1 MSSSSHA
8 PLSRYAA
15 LARLLVR
22 YRRSDL
28 LEGIGLDG
36 FPRDDDGPEGDEDLA
51 ERFAADLEEL
61 GPTFIKLG
69 QLFSTRFDLLPPA
82 YTTALSRL
90 QDDAEPVDFDTLR
103 EVVEAD
109 LGGDVHDL
117 FGSFDREPLAA
128 ASLGQVHR
136 ATLRNGREVVVK
148 VQRPGIRDQARE
160 DMETLA
166 RLAGLADRHTD
177 AGRRFGFE
185 QLLAEFRRSL
195 SGELDYRREARNLR
209 RFRELTADYDLLVV
223 PAPVDELSASRVL
236 TMDRIVGRKVTDVG
250 PLGLLDLD
258 TRPMVEQLFG
268 CYLDAMLRHGF
279 LHADPHPGNM
289 LVTDDGRL
297 ALLDLGMVTTVAPRL
312 RDHVTKLLIAL
323 GDGDGD
329 EAAAVLAGLGHPLQD
344 FDAASFR
351 ADVGQLVSEATSAG
365 SDVQAG
371 SALVRLSQISGRH
384 GLRPPAEMSMVGKAL
399 LNLDQITLHLDPTF
413 DPAAA
418 VRDSLVSLLRSGLN
432 VSAAGVMS
440 AALEAKEF
448 TANLPRRGNRIL
460 EALSEGELS
469 IRVHA
474 VDEERLHT
482 VLHRVANRLTFG
494 LVIAATV
501 LGAAMMMRVPSEH
514 QVLGYP
520 AVAMGFFVFAMLGG
534 GGLIAWVLLTD
545 RRVARER
552 RQDPGG

>member
-1 MSSSSHA
+1 
-8 PLSRYAA
+8 
-15 LARLLVR
+15 
-22 YRRSDL
+22 
-28 LEGIGLDG
+28 
-36 FPRDDDGPEGDEDLA
+36 
-51 ERFAADLEEL
+51 
-61 GPTFIKLG
+61 
-69 QLFSTRFDLLPPA
+69 
-82 YTTALSRL
+82 
-90 QDDAEPVDFDTLR
+90 
-103 EVVEAD
+103 
-109 LGGDVHDL
+109 
-117 FGSFDREPLAA
+117 
-128 ASLGQVHR
+128 
-136 ATLRNGREVVVK
+136 
-148 VQRPGIRDQARE
+148 
-160 DMETLA
+160 
-166 RLAGLADRHTD
+166 
-177 AGRRFGFE
+177 
-185 QLLAEFRRSL
+185 
-195 SGELDYRREARNLR
+195 
-209 RFRELTADYDLLVV
+209 VV
-223 PAPVDELSASRVL
+223 PAPVEELSTSRVL
-236 TMDRIVGRKVTDVG
+236 TMDRVDGRKVTDVG

-258 TRPMVEQLFG
+258 SRPMVEQLFG

-312 RDHVTKLLIAL
+312 RDQVTKLLLAL

-329 EAAAVLAGLGHPLQD
+329 EAAAVLAALGHPLQD
-344 FDAASFR
+344 FDAAAFR

-371 SALVRLSQISGRH
+371 SALVQLSQVSGRH

-399 LNLDQITLHLDPTF
+399 LNLDQATLHLDPSF

-418 VRDSLVSLLRSGLN
+418 VRDSLVSLLRSGLS
-432 VSAAGVMS
+432 VSAAGMMS

-469 IRVHA
+469 VRVHA

-494 LVIAATV
+494 IVIAATV

-514 QVLGYP
+514 RVLGYP
-520 AVAMGFFVFAMLGG
+520 AVAMAFFVFAVLSG

-545 RRVARER
+545 RKVARER
-552 RQDPGG
+552 RQEPG

>member
-1 MSSSSHA
+1 MTSNPQA
-8 PLSRYAA
+8 PLLRYAA

-22 YRRSDL
+22 HRRSDL
-28 LEGIGLDG
+28 LSGMGLDG
-36 FPRDDDGPEGDEDLA
+36 FPRDDDAPEGDEGLA
-51 ERFAADLEEL
+51 ERFAGDLEEL

-69 QLFSTRFDLLPPA
+69 QLLSTRFDLLPPA
-82 YTTALSRL
+82 YTTALARL
-90 QDDAEPVDFDTLR
+90 QDDAEPEDVDAIR
-103 EVVEAD
+103 EVVETE
-109 LGGDVHDL
+109 LGGTVHDL
-117 FGSFDREPLAA
+117 FGSFDPEPLAA

-195 SGELDYRREARNLR
+195 AGELDYRREARNLR
-209 RFRELTADYDLLVV
+209 RFRELTSHYDLLVV
-223 PAPVDELSASRVL
+223 PAPVEELSASRVL
-236 TMDRIVGRKVTDVG
+236 TMDRIDGRKVTEVG
-250 PLGLLDLD
+250 PLGLIDLD

-289 LVTDDGRL
+289 LITDDGRL

-312 RDHVTKLLIAL
+312 RDQVIKLLISL

-344 FDAASFR
+344 FDAAAFR
-351 ADVGQLVSEATSAG
+351 ADVGQLVSEATTSG
-365 SDVQAG
+365 PDVQAG
-371 SALVRLSQISGRH
+371 TALVQLSQISGRH

-399 LNLDQITLHLDPTF
+399 LNLDQVTLHLDPTF

-418 VRDSLVSLLRSGLN
+418 VRDSLVSLMRSGLN

-494 LVIAATV
+494 IVIAATV

-514 QVLGYP
+514 RVLGYP
-520 AVAMGFFVFAMLGG
+520 AVAMAFFVFAVLSG

-552 RQDPGG
+552 RQDPGS

>member
-1 MSSSSHA
+1 MTSS
-8 PLSRYAA
+8 PNGPVSRYAA
-15 LARLLVR
+15 LARLLIR
-22 YRRSDL
+22 HRRSDL
-28 LEGIGLDG
+28 LAGMGLDG
-36 FPRDDDGPEGDEDLA
+36 FPRDDDASEGDEALA
-51 ERFAADLEEL
+51 ERFATDLEEL
-61 GPTFIKLG
+61 GPTFVKLG
-69 QLFSTRFDLLPPA
+69 QLLSTRFDLLPPA
-82 YTTALSRL
+82 YTTALARL
-90 QDDAEPVDFDTLR
+90 QDDAEPVDFDPIR
-103 EVVEAD
+103 EVVETE
-109 LGGDVHDL
+109 LGGEVKDL
-117 FGSFDREPLAA
+117 FGSFDPEPLAA
-128 ASLGQVHR
+128 ASLGQVHC

-195 SGELDYRREARNLR
+195 SGELDYRREARNLN
-209 RFRELTADYDLLVV
+209 RFRELTAGFDLLVV
-223 PAPVDELSASRVL
+223 PAPVQELTTSRVL
-236 TMDRIVGRKVTDVG
+236 TMDRLDGRKVTDVG

-258 TRPMVEQLFG
+258 SRPMVEQLFG
-268 CYLDAMLRHGF
+268 CYLDAILRHGF

-297 ALLDLGMVTTVAPRL
+297 GLLDLGMVTTVAPRL
-312 RDHVTKLLIAL
+312 RDQVVKLLISI

-329 EAAAVLAGLGHPLQD
+329 EAAAVLAALGHPLQD
-344 FDAASFR
+344 FDAAAFR
-351 ADVGQLVSEATSAG
+351 ADVGQLVSEAATAG
-365 SDVQAG
+365 PDVQAG
-371 SALVRLSQISGRH
+371 TALVQLSQISGRH

-399 LNLDQITLHLDPTF
+399 LNLDQVTLHLDPTF

-418 VRDSLVSLLRSGLN
+418 VRDSLMSLMRSGLS
-432 VSAAGVMS
+432 VSGAGIMS

-469 IRVHA
+469 VRVHA

-494 LVIAATV
+494 IVIAATV
-501 LGAAMMMRVPSEH
+501 VGAAMMMRVPSEH
-514 QVLGYP
+514 RVLGYP
-520 AVAMGFFVFAMLGG
+520 VVAMAFFVFAVLSG

-552 RQDPGG
+552 RQDPG